1 MGLFD
6 KLKNVLFEE
15 EEIEEDVEETR
26 EVRKEI
32 PNYSEKKNKR
42 VVDIDE
48 DDATM
53 SLPKITKETKYNKID
68 FDDLDKEDYDFEKE
82 VDHDLFKIDK
92 TFDFPAF
99 DEDEF
104 EELTPRKKE
113 EPKKVDPIPVIEER
127 KVKIKKEVVEPPRRD
142 YSAPRTISKIEIVE
156 EKRTFKPSPVIS
168 PVYGILDK
176 NYRKEDVVTR
186 DEKLASKNIK
196 LDVDSV
202 RKKAFGTLEEDL
214 AKDDEPKIKFY
225 DEEIVEDNV
234 AETMDNTDVS
244 ENLLDEVVDTE
255 IDVTKEM
262 EIPEEKEEIEKELD
276 AEVVDTKDEEL
287 DEIDKLFEEP
297 SFEMPKTKSRSK
309 KKKEPLEEIKEMA
322 EDVKEEVQEAEAEE
336 ELDKTVDESDLF
348 ELIDSMY
355 ENKEEE

>member
-15 EEIEEDVEETR
+15 TEVEEDVEETK
-26 EVRKEI
+26 EVRREI
-32 PNYSEKKNKR
+32 PNYSNEKKNKR

-53 SLPKITKETKYNKID
+53 SLPKINKESKHDKLA
-68 FDDLDKEDYDFEKE
+68 FEDLEEQEYDFEKE

-104 EELTPRKKE
+104 EEFTPRRKE
-113 EPKKVDPIPVIEER
+113 EPKKVEPVVEEKR
-127 KVKIKKEVVEPPRRD
+127 VKPKKEVVESPKRD
-142 YSAPRTISKIEIVE
+142 YGSPRISSRFDEIS
-156 EKRTFKPSPVIS
+156 EKKTFKPSPVMS

-176 NYRKEDVVTR
+176 NYRKEDVLTR
-186 DEKLASKNIK
+186 DEKLASQNVK

-214 AKDDEPKIKFY
+214 GVKEEPKIDYY
-225 DEEIVEDNV
+225 DEEIEETVIETPDVE
-234 AETMDNTDVS
+234 ET
-244 ENLLDEVVDTE
+244 LLDEVVDNE

-262 EIPEEKEEIEKELD
+262 EIPEEKEEIKDNIEEEIEKEY
-276 AEVVDTKDEEL
+276 AEDESL

-297 SFEMPKTKSRSK
+297 TLELPKTKSRTK
-309 KKKEPLEEIKEMA
+309 KKKEDLDEIDEIVEE
-322 EDVKEEVQEAEAEE
+322 VKEETKEDLDDDVKVEE
-336 ELDKTVDESDLF
+336 DDLF